1 MLKPKNILRALK
13 GIGGFVLLAAF
24 LVNCTSGGSQE
35 NKQAESESQP
45 EFIDLFDGKTL
56 SGWRGDTSL
65 WHVEDGAIV
74 GEIKSGK
81 ELERNSFIIWEGGRP
96 GDFELI
102 TEYKL
107 TGKGNSG
114 FNYRSEELPDLPH
127 ALRGYQADI
136 DAANT
141 YTGQNYEE
149 RGRTILA
156 FPGQQMRLPP
166 VDGEISDY
174 AKGNIWTAG
183 EETGS
188 LGDRDSL
195 KAHIKTE
202 DWNEL
207 RVVAKGNHLQHYVN
221 GILMSDV
228 TDDDEKNRK
237 FEGLMGFQVH
247 VGPPMKIAYKNIRF
261 KNLE

>member
-1 MLKPKNILRALK
+1 MFNSKVTLRALK
-13 GIGGFVLLAAF
+13 GIGGFVFALTLMGA
-24 LVNCTSGGSQE
+24 CTSGGGQE
-35 NKQAESESQP
+35 RSETEVQNDYT
-45 EFIDLFDGKTL
+45 DLFDGQTL
-56 SGWRGDTSL
+56 TGWRGDTSL
-65 WHVEDGAIV
+65 WRVEDGAIV
-74 GEIKSGK
+74 GEIKPGS
-81 ELERNSFIIWEGGRP
+81 ELERNSFIIWEGGKP

-102 TEYKL
+102 AEYKL

-114 FNYRSEELPDLPH
+114 LNYRSEELSDLPY

-166 VDGEISDY
+166 VDGEIGEY

-183 EETGS
+183 EEIGS

-195 KAHIKTE
+195 KANIKVD

-207 RVVAKGNHLQHYVN
+207 RVVAKGNHLQHYIN
-221 GILMSDV
+221 GVLMSEV

-237 FEGLMGFQVH
+237 FEGLIGFQVH
-247 VGPPMKIAYKNIRF
+247 VGPPMKIAFKNIRL
-261 KNLE
+261 KEL

>member
-1 MLKPKNILRALK
+1 MSK
-13 GIGGFVLLAAF
+13 GFRTYITTGGLVLFLLAQHA
-24 LVNCTSGGSQE
+24 CTSGGNRTETADEELQRD
-35 NKQAESESQP
+35 
-45 EFIDLFDGKTL
+45 FVDLFDGVSL
-56 SGWRGDTSL
+56 SGWRGDSVL
-65 WHVEDGAIV
+65 WRVEDNAIV
-74 GEIKSGK
+74 GEIRPGE
-81 ELERNSFIIWEGGRP
+81 ELEKNSFIIWEGGRP
-96 GDFELI
+96 ADFELI
-102 TEYKL
+102 AAYRMS
-107 TGKGNSG
+107 GQGNSG
-114 FNYRSEELPDLPH
+114 FNYRSEEVPDIPF

-156 FPGQQMRLPP
+156 FPGQRIRLPP
-166 VDGEISDY
+166 VDGAISDY

-195 KAHIKTE
+195 KTYIKQD

-207 RVVAKGNHLQHYVN
+207 RIVADGNRLQHYIN
-221 GILMSDV
+221 GVLMSDV

-237 FEGLMGFQVH
+237 LEGLIGFQVH
-247 VGPPMKIAYKNIRF
+247 VGPPMKIAFRNIRL
-261 KNLE
+261 KNL